1 MISEIGMLIRSAA
14 KPPINPPNTQEF
26 NVFAKIRTTA
36 DAMISTNASAATLMN
51 TVPFLLCP
59 TMMRFW
65 NTLIYF
71 TTNLSV
77 EYSRLSGFL
86 QEDFEAREVK
96 DTLQHKR
103 TGEEEKIDSSPR
115 CAVFYDRI
123 RQNRSTSH
131 GKRVAGRLRGITL
144 SEDSDHFPLNLP
156 LLIPLRFGNKDGIH
170 GRIGGLQAH
179 AVLLF
184 FLVEA
189 FQRRAAIALH

>member
-1 MISEIGMLIRSAA
+1 MISEIGILIRSAA

-36 DAMISTNASAATLMN
+36 DAIISTNASAATLMN

-96 DTLQHKR
+96 DTLPHKC
-103 TGEEEKIDSSPR
+103 TGEEKKIVSSSPVR
-115 CAVFYDRI
+115 GVLRPDSAKSFGISLKACC
-123 RQNRSTSH
+123 RQVTRHYTF
-131 GKRVAGRLRGITL
+131 GR
-144 SEDSDHFPLNLP
+144 
-156 LLIPLRFGNKDGIH
+156 
-170 GRIGGLQAH
+170 
-179 AVLLF
+179 
-184 FLVEA
+184 
-189 FQRRAAIALH
+189 